1 MGKDADNHLI
11 MYKYIPKKEITR
23 GIMLKGDDITNRRI
37 LPKFCR
43 RKLVKHLHDTTYG
56 SWVNPYFFN
65 PRPFVNLNEY
75 YRIWYKNEYFYDFHI
90 YKELDVGE
98 NEILDENTVPRKIED
113 ELLGKDICQEEDVY
127 LLTKY
132 INPDIKEQFMKEVYP
147 YFVEGETFIWLD
159 E

>member
-1 MGKDADNHLI
+1 MKIIL
-11 MYKYIPKKEITR
+11 YKYTPKEEITKSTILR
-23 GIMLKGDDITNRRI
+23 DSDIIERRI
-37 LPKFCR
+37 LPKFCS
-43 RKLVKHLHDTTYG
+43 RKLIKHLQDDTYG
-56 SWVNPYFFN
+56 HWNNSFFYN
-65 PRPFVNLNEY
+65 PRPFINLNEY
-75 YRIWYKNEYFYDFHI
+75 YRIWYKNQYVYNYHI
-90 YKELDVGE
+90 YKELDIGE

-159 E
+159 IWN